1 MALLI
6 FVVGIL
12 LGVLAGGMLCVY
24 HLRSAITG
32 HIGPQ
37 LKRMHADIDPQL
49 RRIQNQLDLIEYA
62 VNSALSHWYTE
73 MSASPPRPP
82 AIPAPRPTGEGQHE
96 AKPTRAEPWL

>member
-6 FVVGIL
+6 FIVGIL
-12 LGVLAGGMLCVY
+12 LGVLAGGTLCVY
-24 HLRSAITG
+24 YLRSTITG

-62 VNSALSHWYTE
+62 VNSALAHWYAE
-73 MSASPPRPP
+73 MSSNPPRPP
-82 AIPAPRPTGEGQHE
+82 AIPAPRPSDECQHE
-96 AKPTRAEPWL
+96 RKPR